1 MAVVREIIDLLVCR
15 KIHGCGC
22 VGPSLTWKKY
32 GWLTCR
38 PPVVDVTAHTPTY
51 LLIEYCTLPH

>member
-22 VGPSLTWKKY
+22 FADDPALSLKKKQKLKEKMR
-32 GWLTCR
+32 GLGNQN
-38 PPVVDVTAHTPTY
+38 A
-51 LLIEYCTLPH
+51 